1 MKRVIALP
9 VQEYIKYQYE
19 VEELSISEIAN
30 KTGISWPTVQKYAK
44 REDWN
49 EGFRIKE
56 RRCPV
61 MEPYKEVIDLWLMED
76 ALRPRKERRKASKI
90 YKQLVDEKGFTG
102 SERTVRDYV
111 SKRKKTLAQTE
122 QGKYLEQEYPPAF
135 AQVDFGLAHVVY
147 QGQICEVHGL
157 VMSFP
162 HSNGAYLY
170 PLPAENT
177 ECFLHGLRAIFE
189 HIGGAPQRIRFD
201 NLSAAIVHVGSG
213 ENRELTDMFKRF
225 MLHYRFQ
232 AEFCNKAAG
241 HEKGHVENKVGYTRR
256 NILADLIGMEDFEK
270 LGELL
275 FEKCEDDMN
284 RNHYKKLIPI
294 KELFEEDKKH
304 LLPLPATPFEIVKF
318 ERASVNKYCKVRLMN
333 RNYDV
338 PTAMPGTKVLM
349 KIYWD
354 RVEILGSEQELLGT
368 FPRYYDLNPK
378 DIDWLSYFKIYAR
391 KPRGTLYSTMFK
403 HMPEP
408 IKEYLKSVENNT
420 EELKQRINL
429 IKELL
434 TTSHFEDIS
443 EAILLAKT
451 KSKQDETGIRN
462 ELAIIQEKSK
472 PSPIYEPFTPV
483 EIRSYDPSPEL
494 YNCLLVG
501 GGDYGFAD

>member
-1 MKRVIALP
+1 M
-9 VQEYIKYQYE
+9 
-19 VEELSISEIAN
+19 
-30 KTGISWPTVQKYAK
+30 
-44 REDWN
+44 
-49 EGFRIKE
+49 
-56 RRCPV
+56 
-61 MEPYKEVIDLWLMED
+61 
-76 ALRPRKERRKASKI
+76 
-90 YKQLVDEKGFTG
+90 
-102 SERTVRDYV
+102 
-111 SKRKKTLAQTE
+111 
-122 QGKYLEQEYPPAF
+122 
-135 AQVDFGLAHVVY
+135 
-147 QGQICEVHGL
+147 
-157 VMSFP
+157 
-162 HSNGAYLY
+162 
-170 PLPAENT
+170 
-177 ECFLHGLRAIFE
+177 
-189 HIGGAPQRIRFD
+189 
-201 NLSAAIVHVGSG
+201 
-213 ENRELTDMFKRF
+213 
-225 MLHYRFQ
+225 
-232 AEFCNKAAG
+232 
-241 HEKGHVENKVGYTRR
+241 
-256 NILADLIGMEDFEK
+256 
-270 LGELL
+270 
-275 FEKCEDDMN
+275 
-284 RNHYKKLIPI
+284 
-294 KELFEEDKKH
+294 
-304 LLPLPATPFEIVKF
+304 KF

-403 HMPEP
+403 HMPEL

-443 EAILLAKT
+443 KPYFSKT